1 MSCPGLSFSLNAESR
16 DCHDLIQAATASA
29 IAFDEAHADNENRAI
44 DHANLFAKFAFAVHK
59 GLIKETKFSIK
70 PEDNEIENHRQ
81 RRLRDC
87 IHAPVNSTNGPGTIG
102 SGTLHQLAQ
111 SVSLH
116 AESTNTSN
124 LVRIRE
130 LDAADRRA
138 DEKKDRLSKFQSGTI
153 NMISMASSSDS
164 LRAGNVTRTFKD
176 VINSESAS
184 LALQT
189 LLTQFKQKGNDTVAF
204 SSGTLQSIWH
214 GNLQPFNENS
224 PSNFSIFTI
233 TENKPGQDDGMAR
246 IYLHLVSASKNQQV
260 SLESLKASTIQV
272 ISTPGN
278 YEELIERLTSYT
290 QWYGLS
296 FGNRSSGHEGLAALV
311 LKFVSLK
318 GLIRA
323 RFAANHMYGAMI
335 CHAIDTRVHIHL
347 KQCELATERE
357 DVDDSFVNFSSLW
370 QDIQTNQFMIH
381 DPPSNLLQIHQGS

>member
-1 MSCPGLSFSLNAESR
+1 
-16 DCHDLIQAATASA
+16 
-29 IAFDEAHADNENRAI
+29 
-44 DHANLFAKFAFAVHK
+44 
-59 GLIKETKFSIK
+59 
-70 PEDNEIENHRQ
+70 
-81 RRLRDC
+81 
-87 IHAPVNSTNGPGTIG
+87 
-102 SGTLHQLAQ
+102 
-111 SVSLH
+111 
-116 AESTNTSN
+116 
-124 LVRIRE
+124 
-130 LDAADRRA
+130 
-138 DEKKDRLSKFQSGTI
+138 
-153 NMISMASSSDS
+153 MASSSDS

-381 DPPSNLLQIHQGS
+381 LPTCFKSTKDPKDSDNDSLQAAKTLLSLGGFRGGGGGGGGGKKRKERNERETNEDQHDDLKLRENESWRQITGKEVDSRPKWGMKRMCARWHINGNCFSDCNNHESHVGKNDIPAEKLSEMIAWLRKVRQA